1 MRRRLTVNL
10 GLKILAFFI
19 AVFMWLIVVNID
31 DPVTEEVYNGVPV
44 SVINEEVVTTTNR
57 TYQVVDN
64 TREVNVTVSAKR
76 SILNKIKVGD
86 IVAIADMKELSLG
99 SQIPIEVTIP
109 GYKYEK
115 AYTSPGNLQVKIEDE
130 AKNNFPITPT
140 TLGTVREGFMLG
152 ELKANPEKVTLRG
165 PESVIN
171 SISRVVAEADVS
183 GLSGNADIEARLILY
198 DANNNVIDQT
208 LLANNLG
215 KEGVS
220 VEVKLYEIKNIPV
233 KLDTSMITAA
243 KGYRISAVN
252 VEPREISVTGDE
264 EDLEEF
270 DEIRIPAEDLKIM
283 ELTERTERVVDISP
297 YLPEG
302 VSLVD
307 ENADSVVVSVSIEQ
321 PGVKNYEVSTSSIT
335 VNNLS
340 EDLEITYGAVVDLE
354 IQVRGPAEVLKVF
367 STARKVSIDLKNYAV
382 PGTYIVPVAVELPE
396 GCTLV
401 NSVQVE
407 VILEKKAEDKEEE
420 MDGGNYG

>member
-115 AYTSPGNLQVKIEDE
+115 AYTNPGNLQVKIEDE

-152 ELKANPEKVTLRG
+152 ELKADPEKVTLRG

-243 KGYRISAVN
+243 KGYKISAVN

>member
-1 MRRRLTVNL
+1 
-10 GLKILAFFI
+10 
-19 AVFMWLIVVNID
+19 
-31 DPVTEEVYNGVPV
+31 
-44 SVINEEVVTTTNR
+44 
-57 TYQVVDN
+57 
-64 TREVNVTVSAKR
+64 
-76 SILNKIKVGD
+76 
-86 IVAIADMKELSLG
+86 
-99 SQIPIEVTIP
+99 
-109 GYKYEK
+109 
-115 AYTSPGNLQVKIEDE
+115 
-130 AKNNFPITPT
+130 
-140 TLGTVREGFMLG
+140 
-152 ELKANPEKVTLRG
+152 
-165 PESVIN
+165 
-171 SISRVVAEADVS
+171 
-183 GLSGNADIEARLILY
+183 
-198 DANNNVIDQT
+198 
-208 LLANNLG
+208 
-215 KEGVS
+215 
-220 VEVKLYEIKNIPV
+220 EVKLYEIKNIPV

-243 KGYRISAVN
+243 KGYMIREVN

-340 EDLEITYGAVVDLE
+340 ENLEITYGAVVDLE